1 MTDLGDGPGLVVR
14 LGPEGVGLVLRREAP
29 PMRAA
34 PLRPADRILAEPPN
48 DLPLLRR
55 EAPPNDL
62 LLLRRELLRREAPP
76 NDLPPLLREDPPPRE
91 RPPLEPP
98 DLLLMR
104 TSLVVC
110 TAVPRRLPTIATGQ
124 SIQIRREALRT
135 VFDR

>member
-1 MTDLGDGPGLVVR
+1 MTGLGDGPGLVVR

-34 PLRPADRILAEPPN
+34 PLRPADRLLAEPPN
-48 DLPLLRR
+48 DLLLPRR

-62 LLLRRELLRREAPP
+62 PLLRREAPP

-98 DLLLMR
+98 DLLLMG

-110 TAVPRRLPTIATGQ
+110 TAVPRHLPTIATGQ
-124 SIQIRREALRT
+124 SIQTRGKALRAA
-135 VFDR
+135 FDH

>member
-76 NDLPPLLREDPPPRE
+76 NDLPPLLRERSEEHTSELQSRFDLVCR
-91 RPPLEPP
+91 
-98 DLLLMR
+98 LLLEKKKR
-104 TSLVVC
+104 
-110 TAVPRRLPTIATGQ
+110 
-124 SIQIRREALRT
+124 
-135 VFDR
+135 

>member
-1 MTDLGDGPGLVVR
+1 MTGLGDGPGLVVR
-14 LGPEGVGLVLRREAP
+14 LGTEGVGLVLRREAP

-34 PLRPADRILAEPPN
+34 PLRPADRLLAEPPN
-48 DLPLLRR
+48 DLLLPRR

-62 LLLRRELLRREAPP
+62 PLLRREAPP

-98 DLLLMR
+98 DLLLMG

-124 SIQIRREALRT
+124 SIQIRGKALRAA
-135 VFDR
+135 FDR

>member
-1 MTDLGDGPGLVVR
+1 TSCLFSPCLSALLALHSFPTRRSSDL
-14 LGPEGVGLVLRREAP
+14 P

-110 TAVPRRLPTIATGQ
+110 P
-124 SIQIRREALRT
+124 
-135 VFDR
+135 

>member
-1 MTDLGDGPGLVVR
+1 MTGLGDGPGLVVR

-34 PLRPADRILAEPPN
+34 PLRPADRLLAEPPH
-48 DLPLLRR
+48 
-55 EAPPNDL
+55 DL
-62 LLLRRELLRREAPP
+62 LLLRRDAPPNDLPLLRREAPP

-98 DLLLMR
+98 DLLLME

-110 TAVPRRLPTIATGQ
+110 TAIPRRLPTIATDQ
-124 SIQIRREALRT
+124 SIQIRGKALR
-135 VFDR
+135 VAFDR

>member
-1 MTDLGDGPGLVVR
+1 MTGLGDGPGLVVR

-34 PLRPADRILAEPPN
+34 PLRPADRLLAEPPN
-48 DLPLLRR
+48 DLLLPRR

-62 LLLRRELLRREAPP
+62 PLLRREAPP

-98 DLLLMR
+98 DLLLMG

-124 SIQIRREALRT
+124 SIQTRGKALRAA
-135 VFDR
+135 FDH